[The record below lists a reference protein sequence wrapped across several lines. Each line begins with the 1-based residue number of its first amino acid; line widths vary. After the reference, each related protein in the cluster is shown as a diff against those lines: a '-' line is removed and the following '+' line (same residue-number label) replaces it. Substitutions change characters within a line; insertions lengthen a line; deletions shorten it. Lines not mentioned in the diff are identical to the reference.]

1 MDVFEEKSQ
10 DYQIPIDYESE
21 KENNE
26 SDPQGPDLDID
37 ASASQAEGQT
47 RETDQNVRGASR
59 EGVEDARKQEVETPR
74 QNLDSQECLQ
84 MLQRL
89 KAEFDNYRKR
99 VQKEREQIYDYV
111 RGEVFKSLL
120 PVIDDLERLLNS
132 EASEETLRQGVE
144 MIYKNLMAILRSH
157 GLEAFTDRG
166 NPFDPNVHEAVS
178 VEETEENLDGKIVDT
193 WLKGY
198 RHKGRLLRPAKVKVG
213 RKK

>member
-1 MDVFEEKSQ
+1 MNLWEEESEH
-10 DYQIPIDYESE
+10 YRIPIEDEME
-21 KENNE
+21 RDHNE
-26 SDPQGPDLDID
+26 SDPQHSDLNID
-37 ASASQAEGQT
+37 ADVSQTEEPTPKAE
-47 RETDQNVRGASR
+47 DHVRGASR
-59 EGVEDARKQEVETPR
+59 DDGNDARKQEEGVPR
-74 QNLDSQECLQ
+74 RNLDAQECLR

-99 VQKEREQIYDYV
+99 VEKERQGIYDYV

-120 PVIDDLERLLNS
+120 PIIDDLERLLS
-132 EASEETLRQGVE
+132 TEASEQSLRQGVE
-144 MIYKNLMAILRSH
+144 MVYKNLMATLQAH
-157 GLEAFTDRG
+157 GLEAFSDKG
-166 NPFDPNVHEAVS
+166 SDFDPNVHEAVS

>member
-1 MDVFEEKSQ
+1 MDVFEKNSEN
-10 DYQIPIDYESE
+10 YQIPIDYESE
-21 KENNE
+21 QANNE
-26 SDPQGPDLDID
+26 PDPHGSDLDID
-37 ASASQAEGQT
+37 ATIPQSEGQDF
-47 RETDQNVRGASR
+47 ESNDAVRGASR
-59 EGVEDARKQEVETPR
+59 EGVEDARKQEAETPR
-74 QNLDSQECLQ
+74 QNLDAQECLR

-99 VQKEREQIYDYV
+99 VQKEREGIYDYV

-132 EASEETLRQGVE
+132 DASEETLRQGVE
-144 MIYKNLMAILRSH
+144 MIYKNLMAILQSH